1 MKILGFFNH
10 VHDYDVV
17 SSETETIPDQSL
29 SVREILTRYTRDG
42 MSLPQSPWP
51 DESDIDSAGH
61 DDFDDITDAAASL
74 ARGNALVD
82 EVRRTQETERLSE
95 PDKQPPSEP
104 VTA

>member
-42 MSLPQSPWP
+42 MSLPLSPWP

-61 DDFDDITDAAASL
+61 DDFDDIVDASASL

-82 EVRRTQETERLSE
+82 DVRRTKETEHSSE
-95 PDKQPPSEP
+95 SGDQPPSES

>member
-10 VHDYDVV
+10 VHDHDVV

-42 MSLPQSPWP
+42 MSLPQTPWP
-51 DESDIDSAGH
+51 DESDIDAAGH

-82 EVRRTQETERLSE
+82 EARRAKDTERPSDPDE
-95 PDKQPPSEP
+95 PSPSEP